1 MPDALQT
8 SQPHHEVATLKA
20 ALAASGLDLDR
31 LCAQIR
37 AHRDEADRTG
47 QIPTTFWQSDMVR
60 ALNLNLVPS
69 QYGDVL
75 GAIAHVTR
83 DADGISGLR
92 GRRARAGPARPRTC
106 HAPVLALANERQQA
120 AFFAGFHSDA
130 PRCAF
135 AITARL
141 RVRRNS
147 HADIG
152 PQNRA
157 RLGAQWHQMFHHEWR
172 TREHDHHVRN
182 DQPQRGSLRHPA
194 FRVEHDAPGFSV
206 MRVEHMAGLR
216 ASQLAVLS
224 YSDCEVPDD
233 ACLTH
238 DDQAP
243 LSDAFSGA
251 QRSWDY
257 FRPLLSAVMV
267 GTCRRVRDELATYF
281 ESGSH
286 PAEPR
291 CDPGDVDVHLLDLD
305 RHITTAR
312 LLCHHAAWLADHGH
326 PSAMHASMAK
336 AYAARVTAHVTRTAL
351 ALVGLGG
358 IAHCPSLEQCCR
370 DAKAFDIMEGTGDMQ
385 RLMIAR
391 AAQRAPQLPWNP
403 LQTSLHIRSP
413 CRVHD
418 LTFPSYRRRS

>member
-1 MPDALQT
+1 MRT
-8 SQPHHEVATLKA
+8 SARKT
-20 ALAASGLDLDR
+20 
-31 LCAQIR
+31 
-37 AHRDEADRTG
+37 AHGWVLNGTKCF
-47 QIPTTFWQSDMVR
+47 TT
-60 ALNLNLVPS
+60 N
-69 QYGDVL
+69 G
-75 GAIAHVTR
+75 
-83 DADGISGLR
+83 
-92 GRRARAGPARPRTC
+92 ARANTIIT
-106 HAPVLALANERQQA
+106 
-120 AFFAGFHSDA
+120 FAT
-130 PRCAF
+130 
-135 AITARL
+135 IN
-141 RVRRNS
+141 RN
-147 HADIG
+147 AGRFGI
-152 PQNRA
+152 R
-157 RLGAQWHQMFHHEWR
+157 
-172 TREHDHHVRN
+172 
-182 DQPQRGSLRHPA
+182 A

-391 AAQRAPQLPWNP
+391 AAQRAPQLPGIRFKRACTFGRHAACMTSP
-403 LQTSLHIRSP
+403 SLHTGD
-413 CRVHD
+413 VHD
-418 LTFPSYRRRS
+418 IQFLSNRP

>member
-1 MPDALQT
+1 MSWVQSLT
-8 SQPHHEVATLKA
+8 SRVMLMEYLGYADA
-20 ALAASGLDLDR
+20 ALAL
-31 LCAQIR
+31 
-37 AHRDEADRTG
+37 
-47 QIPTTFWQSDMVR
+47 
-60 ALNLNLVPS
+60 ALP
-69 QYGDVL
+69 G
-75 GAIAHVTR
+75 
-83 DADGISGLR
+83 
-92 GRRARAGPARPRTC
+92 RTC

-130 PRCAF
+130 PRWGAF
-135 AITARL
+135 AITADCGSDATAMRTSARKTAHGWVL
-141 RVRRNS
+141 NGTKCFTTNGARANTIITFATINRN
-147 HADIG
+147 AGRFGI
-152 PQNRA
+152 R
-157 RLGAQWHQMFHHEWR
+157 
-172 TREHDHHVRN
+172 
-182 DQPQRGSLRHPA
+182 A

-391 AAQRAPQLPWNP
+391 AAQRAPQLPWESASNELAHSVAMP
-403 LQTSLHIRSP
+403 RA
-413 CRVHD
+413 
-418 LTFPSYRRRS
+418 

>member
-8 SQPHHEVATLKA
+8 SQPHHDVATLKA

-47 QIPTTFWQSDMVR
+47 QIPATFWQSDMVR

-69 QYGDVL
+69 QYGGCPGAQSLTSRVMLMEYL
-75 GAIAHVTR
+75 GHA
-83 DADGISGLR
+83 DAALALALPGPGL
-92 GRRARAGPARPRTC
+92 AMP
-106 HAPVLALANERQQA
+106 PVLALANERQQA

-130 PRCAF
+130 PRWGAF
-135 AITARL
+135 AITEPDCGSDATAMRTSARKTAHGWVL
-141 RVRRNS
+141 NGTKCFTTNGARANTIITFATINRN
-147 HADIG
+147 AGRFGI
-152 PQNRA
+152 RA
-157 RLGAQWHQMFHHEWR
+157 FC
-172 TREHDHHVRN
+172 
-182 DQPQRGSLRHPA
+182 
-194 FRVEHDAPGFSV
+194 VEHDAPGFSV
-206 MRVEHMAGLR
+206 TRVEHMAGLR

-286 PAEPR
+286 PADLR
-291 CDPGDVDVHLLDLD
+291 CGPGDIDVHLLDLD
-305 RHITTAR
+305 RHITTAH
-312 LLCHHAAWLADHGH
+312 LLCHHAAWLADQGH

-391 AAQRAPQLPWNP
+391 AAQRAPQLPWESASNELAHSVAMP
-403 LQTSLHIRSP
+403 RA
-413 CRVHD
+413 
-418 LTFPSYRRRS
+418 